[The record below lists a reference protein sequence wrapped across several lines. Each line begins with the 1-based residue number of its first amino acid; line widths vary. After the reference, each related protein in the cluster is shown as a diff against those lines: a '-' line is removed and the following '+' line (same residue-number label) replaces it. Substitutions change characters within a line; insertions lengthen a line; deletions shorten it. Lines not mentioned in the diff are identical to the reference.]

1 MKSISVCNK
10 KDGLMKVEDGV
21 VQVTNRS
28 SSVCLWAKSL
38 QLCLTICDP
47 MDCSPPGSS
56 VHGILQ
62 ARILEWVVISF
73 SRGSPPR
80 DWTCIS
86 RIADDF
92 LPLSHLKNL
101 SPTLVL
107 FLLFY
112 LSFFFKRL
120 VNSGFKI
127 PTKNVPPHKTLDL
140 ELIESFRLSLHPS
153 CCPVAPLLTN

>member
-1 MKSISVCNK
+1 MKSISVCNR
-10 KDGLMKVEDGV
+10 KDGLMEVEDGV
-21 VQVTNRS
+21 VQVTNGS
-28 SSVCLWAKSL
+28 SGVCLWAKSL

-86 RIADDF
+86 RIAEDS

-101 SPTLVL
+101 SPSLVL

-112 LSFFFKRL
+112 LSFFLRDWSILGSKFPQKMYL
-120 VNSGFKI
+120 H
-127 PTKNVPPHKTLDL
+127 TKPWIWSLLNPLDFPF
-140 ELIESFRLSLHPS
+140 I
-153 CCPVAPLLTN
+153 LLAAQWHLY